1 MFPLKT
7 LRSRF
12 TRTAFATL
20 TSTALLLGM
29 AQAPANATP
38 LSTTDY
44 RSTVASTS
52 SSNAL
57 ASKAKTAENPNDP
70 TFLPTAE
77 AGFVTSA
84 DGTRISYYQYGK
96 KVTEAPT
103 IVITGTWPWDAQVFN
118 PLVRLLAQTYHVVQY
133 DQRGY
138 GKSGKPLPIS
148 AYTLDKL
155 AADFG
160 AVIDKTAPHKRVHVV
175 GVEWG
180 PYAFSEYNQSHKGRI
195 ASFTSLGSPSI
206 DINATCAKADITSS
220 DKAEQKPPASTTP
233 PASSSTDWPTY
244 PSSPPPSCSPE
255 CPPWLLTPSPTNSPE
270 NGTHTSK
277 ATKCTTA

>member
-1 MFPLKT
+1 M
-7 LRSRF
+7 
-12 TRTAFATL
+12 
-20 TSTALLLGM
+20 
-29 AQAPANATP
+29 
-38 LSTTDY
+38 
-44 RSTVASTS
+44 
-52 SSNAL
+52 
-57 ASKAKTAENPNDP
+57 
-70 TFLPTAE
+70 
-77 AGFVTSA
+77 
-84 DGTRISYYQYGK
+84 
-96 KVTEAPT
+96 
-103 IVITGTWPWDAQVFN
+103 
-118 PLVRLLAQTYHVVQY
+118 QY

-220 DKAEQKPPASTTP
+220 DKAEQKTARQYY
-233 PASSSTDWPTY
+233 ASSLFFLS
-244 PSSPPPSCSPE
+244 
-255 CPPWLLTPSPTNSPE
+255 LI
-270 NGTHTSK
+270 HI
-277 ATKCTTA
+277 